1 MSPEARQ
8 VIVLPDAEEIAHR
21 AAERLIR
28 RVTDGK
34 ERVAVC
40 LTGGSTPHRLYQLL
54 ATESYRSRAPWQDV
68 HWFIGDERFVAASD
82 PLSNF
87 GMARRLFLDRV
98 GAPPHTLHPV
108 PTDATSSLEGAA
120 RLYEAA
126 LKDFYA
132 AERLEPGRPLF
143 ALVLM
148 GLGSDGHTASLF
160 PNSPAL
166 HEQRRWVVG
175 VEQAGLAPF
184 VPRVTLTFPTLAS
197 AREMLFLVS
206 GEEKREILAR
216 VLSGDDLPAG
226 RACCEGELVWLV
238 DRAARGASR

>member
-1 MSPEARQ
+1 M
-8 VIVLPDAEEIAHR
+8 
-21 AAERLIR
+21 
-28 RVTDGK
+28 
-34 ERVAVC
+34 
-40 LTGGSTPHRLYQLL
+40 
-54 ATESYRSRAPWQDV
+54 
-68 HWFIGDERFVAASD
+68 
-82 PLSNF
+82 
-87 GMARRLFLDRV
+87 
-98 GAPPHTLHPV
+98 
-108 PTDATSSLEGAA
+108 PTDAASSPEGAA

-216 VLSGDDLPAG
+216 VLSGDDLPAD
-226 RACCEGELVWLV
+226 RAYCEGELVWLV
-238 DRAARGASR
+238 DRAARGAPR

>member
-1 MSPEARQ
+1 MAPEARQ
-8 VIVLPDAEEIAHR
+8 VIVLSDAEAIAHR

-54 ATESYRSRAPWQDV
+54 AAEPYRSRVPWQDV

-87 GMARRLFLDRV
+87 GMARRLFLKRV
-98 GAPPHTLHPV
+98 GVPFHTLHPV
-108 PTDATSSLEGAA
+108 PTDATSSPEGAA

-132 AERLEPGRPLF
+132 SERLEPGRPLF

-166 HEQRRWVVG
+166 HEQQRWVVG

-184 VPRVTLTFPTLAS
+184 VSRVTLTFPTLAS

-206 GEEKREILAR
+206 GQEKREILAR